1 VKSPVELVGRE
12 EDPYP
17 TPFLRPRPSGIA
29 GIFIVAFVIFG
40 FATLFVPREVAEVLL
55 WVMVGVVLVAVGISV
70 FRFLRSR
77 Q

>member
-1 VKSPVELVGRE
+1 VKSPVQPVGRE

-17 TPFLRPRPSGIA
+17 TPFFRPRPSGVA

-40 FATLFVPREVAEVLL
+40 FATLFVSKSVAEVLL
-55 WVMVGVVLVAVGISV
+55 WVMVVVVLVAVGIST
-70 FRFLRSR
+70 FRVLRSR

>member
-1 VKSPVELVGRE
+1 MKSPAQPVGRE

-17 TPFLRPRPSGIA
+17 TPFLRPRPSGVA

-40 FATLFVPREVAEVLL
+40 FATLFVPRGVAEVLL
-55 WVMVGVVLVAVGISV
+55 WVMVGVVLVAAGISA
-70 FRFLRSR
+70 FQFLRSR